1 MPDRIRRAELFNQLN
16 SLWPALK
23 TPGLT
28 DEERDEIILQMVPI
42 WTAAGALSEEGTA
55 L

>member
-1 MPDRIRRAELFNQLN
+1 MPYRNRQAKLFDQLN

-42 WTAAGALSEEGTA
+42 WKAAGALSEESTTH
-55 L
+55 